1 MTGNSF
7 LSSDTTIDL
16 TNCDREPIHI
26 LGHVQSYGCL
36 IAVSQD
42 WLVNHASTN
51 VKEVLSLEAK
61 DLIGTSLN
69 AHLPAETRHHLR
81 SKMQLLGR
89 QEGAVRIFSLDVFED
104 GRLFDLSL
112 HATGRS
118 FVFEFEAK
126 SRSEPRDDMA
136 YVQPLIARIRRHG
149 DVETMCAEATRA
161 LKALTGFDRVMV
173 YQFAENGSGSVIAE
187 AREQAMEPYLGLRY
201 PASDIPKQAR
211 ELYKRSPLRL
221 IADVEGQV
229 FPIVPEKSPEGKS
242 LDLSLAVTRAVS
254 PIHLEYLRNMG
265 VAASLSVSILRK
277 GELWGL
283 FACHHR
289 TPLYMD
295 YEKRTAVELFAQ
307 LFSYELA
314 DKEND
319 LERQDSLKAQALHD
333 RLMTRLS
340 GEADLFGSFEA
351 DAAEI
356 GEVIEFD
363 GIALYSDG
371 RYAALGAAPTEQE
384 FAGLARFLNTTDT
397 STIFATDT
405 LAERYEGAGDFADR
419 VAGLLALPI
428 SRRPRDYIVLFRR
441 EVAQIVT
448 WAGNPSKPF
457 EVGPNGIR
465 LTPRKSFEA
474 WQEVMKNRSALWSA
488 GELRAAEAL
497 RVTLLEVVLKVT
509 DQASMERER
518 AQEQQEL
525 LIAELNHRVRN
536 ILNLI
541 RGLVSQGRGETNTI
555 ETFTAVL
562 DSRIQALAR
571 AHDQLT
577 QKDWSSVSLVE
588 LIEIEFKAFIDNK
601 QGRVSISGKDVLLT
615 PNAFSTMALVIHELI
630 TNSAKYGALSDST
643 GSVAIELRRE
653 ESGALLAEWREKSG
667 PPVEAPKRRGFG
679 CTIIEQSIPF
689 ELKGKADLRFRTT
702 GVEADFV
709 IPASYVEEA
718 TADEG
723 AEQPEE
729 QVAEP
734 ANFALNGTTLL
745 VEDNMI
751 IAMDARDML
760 MRLGA
765 PEIQTASTAADAL
778 RILESQ
784 TFELAVLDVNL
795 GKETSLPVAARL
807 VELGIPF
814 ILATGYGATEEIT
827 ANYPKAPILKK
838 PYAEDGLKRAL
849 SKLGKGEET

>member
-1 MTGNSF
+1 MSDETV
-7 LSSDTTIDL
+7 LSTDAKIDL

-26 LGHVQSYGCL
+26 LGHVQAYGCL

-42 WLVNHASTN
+42 WLVTHVSGNLDRILGLDPKTL
-51 VKEVLSLEAK
+51 V
-61 DLIGTSLN
+61 GTQI
-69 AHLPAETRHHLR
+69 ADHLPSETTHLLR
-81 SKMQLLGR
+81 SKLQLLDRNQGT
-89 QEGAVRIFSLDVFED
+89 VRIFAQDVLED
-104 GRLFDLSL
+104 GRSFDISI
-112 HATGRS
+112 HATGRT
-118 FVFEFEAK
+118 FVFEFEGK
-126 SRSEPRDDMA
+126 SEAPERDDLS
-136 YVQPLIARIRRHG
+136 YVQPLISRVRRHAEI
-149 DVETMCAEATRA
+149 DAMCNEAARA
-161 LKALTGFDRVMV
+161 LKMLTGFDRVMV
-173 YQFAENGSGSVIAE
+173 YRLADDGSGSVIAE

-221 IADVEGQV
+221 IADVEGEV
-229 FPIVPEKSPEGKS
+229 FPIVPERNPEGKP

-314 DKEND
+314 DKENE
-319 LERQDSLKAQALHD
+319 LERQDYQRAQALHE
-333 RLMTRLS
+333 RLMMRLS
-340 GEADLFGSFEA
+340 GQTDLFGSFEA
-351 DAAEI
+351 DAGEI

-384 FAGLARFLNTTDT
+384 FAGLARFLNTTET
-397 STIFATDT
+397 GTIFATDT
-405 LAERYEGAGDFADR
+405 LAEQYEGAGDFADR

-448 WAGNPSKPF
+448 WAGNPSKPV

-474 WQEVMKNRSALWSA
+474 WQEVVKNQSAPWSLR
-488 GELRAAEAL
+488 ELRAAETL

-509 DQASMERER
+509 DQASTERTR

-541 RGLVSQGRGETNTI
+541 RGLVSQGRGETDTI
-555 ETFTAVL
+555 ESFTAVL
-562 DSRIQALAR
+562 DDRIQALGR

-577 QKDWSSVSLVE
+577 QQDWSSVSLVK
-588 LIEIEFKAFIDNK
+588 LIEIELKAFVDDR

-615 PNAFSTMALVIHELI
+615 PNAFSMMALVVHELI

-653 ESGALLAEWREKSG
+653 ASGALLAEWRERSG
-667 PPVEAPKRRGFG
+667 PPVQVPKRRGFG
-679 CTIIEQSIPF
+679 RTIIEQSIPF

-709 IPASYVEEA
+709 IPADYVEEA
-718 TADEG
+718 PAKES
-723 AEQPEE
+723 AEQPQE
-729 QVAEP
+729 QIVETAKL
-734 ANFALNGTTLL
+734 ALNGPALL

-751 IAMDARDML
+751 IAMDASDML
-760 MRLGA
+760 TRFGA
-765 PEIQTASTAADAL
+765 SEIQTASTVADAL
-778 RILESQ
+778 RILENR
-784 TFELAVLDVNL
+784 TFALALLDVNL
-795 GKETSLPVAARL
+795 GKETSLPVAVRL
-807 VELGIPF
+807 AELGVPF
-814 ILATGYGATEEIT
+814 ILATGYGAAEEIT
-827 ANYPKAPILKK
+827 ANYPQAPVLKK

-849 SKLGKGEET
+849 LELGKGEET